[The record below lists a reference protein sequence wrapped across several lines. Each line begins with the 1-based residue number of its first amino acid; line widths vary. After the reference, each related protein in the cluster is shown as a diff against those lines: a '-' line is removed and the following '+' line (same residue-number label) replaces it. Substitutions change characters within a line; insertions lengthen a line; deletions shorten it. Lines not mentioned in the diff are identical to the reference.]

1 MNRKKVMEEEKE
13 EFAGKHY
20 NSHNN
25 VYVDGK
31 YNNSTINQKSSM
43 IQFYIITI
51 VILFLIYYFFFSSS
65 SSDLSDKN
73 FIKYNVLVGDIGGTH
88 IRFRLLKMS
97 KSEHDLVETI
107 DTTKLKTADFTSME
121 SAFKYYLK
129 TVENNFPSIAVI
141 GVPGPIQ
148 DNTVLKFA
156 NIPHWESESGDKLG
170 KKLGIKNFLFLNDFA
185 CNSYGIQTKL
195 KLGDDY
201 IVINEGKPNKEG
213 PIMVIGP
220 GTGLGMGYLLKDK
233 KNKYYT
239 IGNSEGGHQ
248 NFSRKSKLFFE
259 LAEFVKNE
267 YNLEHVIIENVCSG
281 QGMVPIYKF
290 LLKKEQ
296 EKGININ
303 DIDREKTLAE
313 KVDKFSDY
321 KDKKTRDM
329 LSNEI
334 TQKGVRNECH
344 LSRKVIELFIEVLA
358 DTTSNMSLLTL
369 PSGGIYLLGGISV
382 AIEPFM
388 KQSDLFMKFFVD
400 KDLNFILKNIPIYL
414 IKNDNIGMIGAT
426 EAARRI
432 LEDDE

>member
-344 LSRKVIELFIEVLA
+344 LSRKVIEFFIEVLA
-358 DTTSNMSLLTL
+358 DTASNMSLLTL

>member
-65 SSDLSDKN
+65 SLDLSDKN

-358 DTTSNMSLLTL
+358 DTASNMSLLTL